1 MARHKNRVK
10 TQRARKKAMT
20 RNKNR
25 VLEIEN
31 DGEYIDVQ
39 FVRNNG
45 EVVIGI
51 FKRVGWAE
59 GLTRFNE
66 AAAFTSRKC
75 RKSNDHSRQGL
86 RRFNE
91 AAAFTPRK

>member
-1 MARHKNRVK
+1 VARHKNRVK

-59 GLTRFNE
+59 GLTCRIHHGSVNFRGVKE
-66 AAAFTSRKC
+66 FETPAAWIRGTHLGRSF
-75 RKSNDHSRQGL
+75 
-86 RRFNE
+86 
-91 AAAFTPRK
+91 